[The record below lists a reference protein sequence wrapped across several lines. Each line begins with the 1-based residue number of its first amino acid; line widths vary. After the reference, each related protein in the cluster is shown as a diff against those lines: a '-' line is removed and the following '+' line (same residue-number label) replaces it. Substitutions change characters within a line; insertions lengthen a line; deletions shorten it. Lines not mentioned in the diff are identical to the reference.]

1 MRLLFA
7 GVPCFPASVQM
18 PSGKTPFSVHRLICF
33 PQSRSDLRNE
43 ADKNLCSLQK
53 AGEIL
58 HFSDTGRRMYPDI
71 CHRFFGNDRR
81 HSSPS
86 SFWRSMRQAQ
96 SAVHV
101 LRLHRCASC
110 ALTDLI
116 CLGQNQTFLL
126 RVPDSVSSNAC
137 LRLMHFQVGCRNRTS
152 F

>member
-7 GVPCFPASVQM
+7 DVPYFPASVQM
-18 PSGKTPFSVHRLICF
+18 PSGKTPFSAYRLICF
-33 PQSRSDLRNE
+33 PQSRSDLRSE

-53 AGEIL
+53 AGGIL

-71 CHRFFGNDRR
+71 CRRFYGNDRR

-101 LRLHRCASC
+101 LRLHRCALC

-116 CLGQNQTFLL
+116 CLGQNRTFLL

-137 LRLMHFQVGCRNRTS
+137 LRSMHFQVGCRNRTS